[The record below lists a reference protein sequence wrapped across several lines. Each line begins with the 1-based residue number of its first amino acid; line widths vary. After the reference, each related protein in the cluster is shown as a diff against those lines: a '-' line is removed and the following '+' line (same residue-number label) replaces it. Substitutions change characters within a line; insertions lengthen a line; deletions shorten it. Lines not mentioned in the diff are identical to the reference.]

1 MKKLIFSSLFL
12 LLIAGCKKTPDIP
25 AGDLGGGVIF
35 DPSIY
40 NPAAYLVSVS
50 DSMPTPVQA
59 QKPVIIACHGY
70 TATTFEWD
78 EFRNWSADSTDYSI
92 SSVLLAGHGTTYSDF
107 KKSTWRD
114 WQSSIA
120 DEYNK
125 LAAEGYKK
133 IDFATSSTSGPLL
146 LDMVHSGFFKNA
158 ASTVHIFMVDPIV
171 IPSDKSLSLIGILGP
186 MLGYVT
192 TSQAPGEEQYYY
204 HYRPEETLQQLQDC
218 LNVVRNELQDG
229 ITLPP
234 NIYLKVYKSIKDPT
248 ADPVSA
254 VLIYNGIKTS
264 TGGRIDLDLVNS
276 DLHVFTRLDLVPN
289 VTPLDKQNQLFAFH
303 DIATGIFK

>member
-1 MKKLIFSSLFL
+1 
-12 LLIAGCKKTPDIP
+12 LIAGCKKTPDIP